1 MRSFPNLRH
10 IGYIAVVPIAI
21 VLLAVFSNRV
31 LEIPNQPGV
40 LLLAVVYSAYRG
52 GLTVGLIG
60 AIVHILYTVF
70 FFSDSAHLFTYSPA
84 NLLRAIVICI
94 VAPTMATMVGLLRR
108 SSDDLLTRLK
118 DSETA
123 LKQLNNDLERRV
135 EERTTALAVEAAKR
149 SDAEAR
155 LFEGQKLQAIGQ
167 LAGGVAHDL
176 NNMLSVIISSL
187 EMLLD
192 ALPADSKPCQVL
204 VERSIEA
211 GERGAD
217 LTRALLA
224 FARKQTLNPQTI
236 DANELVRGIVSLLRR
251 TLGEPIEVDL
261 QLDDH
266 LWPSTVDRA
275 QLENAILNLAIN
287 ARDAMPNGG
296 RLTIST
302 ANAEL
307 AEAAAGEGDGALN
320 GPYVMIEVADSGV
333 GMSPEVASRAFE
345 PFFTTKDIGKGT
357 GLGLS
362 MVYGFARQSGGTA
375 RITSEPGR
383 GAVVRLYLP
392 RALSGTPSERP
403 AARTLPSR
411 RGAGETIM
419 VVEDNPS
426 LALVTTEMLASL
438 GYRPVTAPDGPSA
451 LAELERTKNVALLLT
466 DVVLPKGM
474 SGFELASTAR
484 QRWPD
489 LPVIFV
495 SGYINQTST
504 PDQILTGATL
514 LTKPVRSSQLAEAVA
529 NALQK
534 TVAQ

>member
-1 MRSFPNLRH
+1 MRPFQDLK
-10 IGYIAVVPIAI
+10 YIRYVVVVPIAI
-21 VLLAVFSNRV
+21 ILLANFSNHV
-31 LEIPNQPGV
+31 IAIPNQPAV
-40 LLLAVVYSAYRG
+40 LLLAVAYSAYRS
-52 GLTVGLIG
+52 GLTVGLVG
-60 AIVHILYTVF
+60 AAIHVLYTAI
-70 FFSDSAHLFTYSPA
+70 FFSEADHLFTYDSA
-84 NLLRAIVICI
+84 NMVRTIAICV
-94 VAPTMATMVGLLRR
+94 VAPTMATMIGLLRR
-108 SSDDLLTRLK
+108 SSDDLLARLK

-123 LKQLNNDLERRV
+123 LRQLNNDLERRV
-135 EERTTALAVEAAKR
+135 EERTTALTVEAAKR
-149 SDAEAR
+149 SEAEAR

-192 ALPADSKPCQVL
+192 ALPTGSEQSQTL

-211 GERGAD
+211 AERGAD

-236 DANELVRGIVSLLRR
+236 DANELVRDIVSLLRR

-261 QLDDH
+261 QLHRD
-266 LWPSTVDRA
+266 LWPCTVDRT

-302 ANAEL
+302 ANTEL
-307 AEAAAGEGDGALN
+307 AEHATGEGDAALN
-320 GPYVMIEVADSGV
+320 GPYVTIEIADSGV
-333 GMSPEVASRAFE
+333 GMPPEVASRAFE

-392 RALSGTPSERP
+392 RAVASLAIEQPV
-403 AARTLPSR
+403 ARTPPSR
-411 RGAGETIM
+411 RGAGEAIL
-419 VVEDNPS
+419 VVEDNPT
-426 LALVTTEMLASL
+426 LALVTMEVLTAL
-438 GYRPVTAPDGPSA
+438 GYRPVTAPDGRSA
-451 LAELERTKNVALLLT
+451 LAELERTQNVALLLT

-474 SGFELASTAR
+474 SGFELASIAR
-484 QRWPD
+484 RRWPD

-495 SGYINQTST
+495 SGFVNETPT
-504 PDQILTGATL
+504 PDSILTRAAL
-514 LTKPVRSSQLAEAVA
+514 LSKPLRASQLADAIA
-529 NALQK
+529 NVLQK
-534 TVAQ
+534 AMAQ